1 MVECLLWVI
10 CSICEIKSLKI
21 SREKIISIF
30 MFTFLSKFSLSKMS
44 SIDQEQLEQIS
55 DEDKGR
61 VQIPRSHEHRI
72 SEESKGDNI
81 EVHTENNHVGLCKTK
96 QNDQRVLRLETD
108 VVKGQKVHNLALQN
122 NSRSTDSKHYERA
135 VYLSKGQKSTSKL
148 MEKLFEFDVRN
159 QTN

>member
-1 MVECLLWVI
+1 
-10 CSICEIKSLKI
+10 
-21 SREKIISIF
+21 

-61 VQIPRSHEHRI
+61 VQIPRSHEHCI

-81 EVHTENNHVGLCKTK
+81 EGHTENNHVGLCKTK
-96 QNDQRVLRLETD
+96 QNDQRVLRLESD
-108 VVKGQKVHNLALQN
+108 VVKGQKVHNLAFQN

-148 MEKLFEFDVRN
+148 MEKNFLSSMSEIRRTDNMEAENDLEEVLRERAKIYGN
-159 QTN
+159 HLDPS